1 MLYACP
7 RVAEKFGL
15 IPKGPAAEVASLL
28 LGEGTEG
35 VVEHGGKLDGG
46 NAKLQ
51 VGTVTCRVF

>member
-7 RVAEKFGL
+7 RVEGKFGL
-15 IPKGPAAEVASLL
+15 IPKGPAEVASLL

-51 VGTVTCRVF
+51 AGTCRVF

>member
-1 MLYACP
+1 LLYACP

-15 IPKGPAAEVASLL
+15 IPKGPAEVASLL

-35 VVEHGGKLDGG
+35 FVEHGGKLDGG

-51 VGTVTCRVF
+51 AGTVTCRVF